1 MRTLLAALVGVL
13 LAGDLLHAQRSP
25 YKDWARL
32 QLEALGGGDDLR
44 PQRRRNAR
52 TSPGRV
58 RMGHDDRIDDEA
70 AAAHAA
76 CKPRRMPP
84 CRLMATSACSG
95 T

>member
-1 MRTLLAALVGVL
+1 
-13 LAGDLLHAQRSP
+13 
-25 YKDWARL
+25 
-32 QLEALGGGDDLR
+32 
-44 PQRRRNAR
+44 
-52 TSPGRV
+52 
-58 RMGHDDRIDDEA
+58 MGHDDRIDDEA